1 MTGDGIA
8 VLLNANA
15 KSVGRSTVDVIRE
28 VLPRAHTFLSRS
40 RDDAQR
46 HVDRIVEKQFD
57 LVLCGG
63 GDGSVVTLL
72 NLLRQRSP
80 TFPRLGLLKLGTGN
94 AWARA
99 MGAKNLRWT
108 LGQLR
113 HQHPSQM
120 PIDRFDLVEV
130 EGILT
135 HFAGAGLDARIVND
149 FNELVRGIGVKAG
162 KSVLAYLTAFFSK
175 TVPAAALE
183 AQLKG
188 APELEVRLLG
198 GPLVRITREGDEVPM
213 NVEPGTVIHSGQVSV
228 MGCATTEHYGYGFKA
243 FPYARRRPGMMN
255 YRCLNLPIEK
265 AVFMIPQLWQGTL
278 TGEPITDYLL
288 QDVEITFSRAIDFQ
302 VGGDA
307 MGKRQKVRMRLADES
322 VEIVD
327 FHRLSAG
334 APN

>member
-1 MTGDGIA
+1 MSGDGIA

-15 KSVGRSTVDVIRE
+15 KSVGQRTVDVIRE
-28 VLPRAHTFLSRS
+28 VLPRAHTYLSRS

-46 HVDRIVEKQFD
+46 HVDRIVEQNFD

-72 NLLRQRSP
+72 NLLRKRAP
-80 TFPRLGLLKLGTGN
+80 KFPRLGLLKLGTGN

-99 MGAKNLRWT
+99 MGAKGLRWT
-108 LGQLR
+108 LELLR
-113 HQHPSQM
+113 NGHPADM
-120 PIDRFDLVEV
+120 PIDRFELVEV

-149 FNELVRGIGVKAG
+149 FNDLVRGVGVKAG

-175 TVPAAALE
+175 TVPAAAIE
-183 AQLKG
+183 AQLMG
-188 APELEVRLLG
+188 APELEVKLMS
-198 GPLVRITREGDEVPM
+198 GPLIRVTREGDDVPM
-213 NVEPGTVIHSGQVSV
+213 NVEPGTVIHSGPVSV

-243 FPYARRRPGMMN
+243 FPHARRRPGFMH

-265 AVFMIPQLWQGTL
+265 AVFVIPQLWQGTL
-278 TGEPITDYLL
+278 KGDPITDYLL
-288 QDVEITFSRAIDFQ
+288 QDVEITFSRPIDFQ
-302 VGGDA
+302 VGGDP

-327 FHRLSAG
+327 FHRLGSRAS
-334 APN
+334 